1 MRFTCTSLSNV
12 PVSKIAELF
21 NEAFKGYF
29 IPISFTGETLSEKFI
44 AENII
49 PGYSVIAYEGE
60 KPAGFILTGIDTIKG
75 KLHAYNAGTGVI
87 PEYRNQRL
95 TEQMYRFLL
104 GLLTDLKV
112 QHHQLEVI
120 TANEKARYIYEKT
133 GFSVSRK
140 LLCLRKSSVVNSNIS
155 HYRID
160 EIPVDD
166 VSGIKLDFD
175 YAPSWQNSPESM
187 LRMRDHYKTLT
198 IILEGKTAG
207 LIIFSPDKGRLKY
220 LFVDRDSRRQGIGSA
235 LLNHASSMIDSQQMN
250 FINLDENDVAALAF
264 LKANG
269 WEVFLEQYEMKMNIE
284 PAQEREINK

>member
-29 IPISFTGETLSEKFI
+29 ISISFTGETLSEKFI

-120 TANEKARYIYEKT
+120 TANGKARDIYEKT

-140 LLCLRKSSVVNSNIS
+140 LLCLRKSNIINSNIS

-187 LRMRDHYKTLT
+187 MRMRDHYKTLT
-198 IILEGKTAG
+198 IIPEGRTAG

-220 LFVDRDSRRQGIGSA
+220 LFVDRKFRRKGIGSA

-284 PAQEREINK
+284 PAQEGEINK